1 MKFIFLL
8 GGAAGFVTATATD
21 LLLGRGPDRIL
32 FDGAVGCLAGALLLR
47 WFWRVL
53 LAGIRDTYLARQR
66 AALAAAAAATT
77 VSAPPPAQSAAMPKA
92 PAKLKP

>member
-8 GGAAGFVTATATD
+8 GGAAGFATAVLTD
-21 LLLGRGPDRIL
+21 WILDRGPDRIL

-53 LAGIRDTYLARQR
+53 LSGIRDTYLSRQR
-66 AALAAAAAATT
+66 ASLSLAAAATAVS
-77 VSAPPPAQSAAMPKA
+77 VSAPASGAGASAKPKS
-92 PAKLKP
+92 